1 MSNAPETA
9 RLPVL
14 LASGMRDRDSDARLR
29 DLVDRHMGLASR
41 IIRNLG
47 IPDCDVDDLLQQ
59 AFSITAARMADI
71 AAGKER
77 AFLIQTA
84 IRLAASAR
92 RTRALSRETP
102 TDELPDVSDGRPSP
116 EELSEQARTLRMLDG
131 VLSDMDLDLRSVF
144 VLYEVEEMTMA
155 EIAVALQL
163 PPGTVASR
171 LRRAREDFLARV
183 RRLGLAKDADHAA
196 HKPGTGKG
204 RLP

>member
-1 MSNAPETA
+1 MSNASETA
-9 RLPVL
+9 RLPAL
-14 LASGMRDRDSDARLR
+14 LASRMQTRPNETRLR
-29 DLVDRHMGLASR
+29 ELVDRHVDLASR

-59 AFSITAARMADI
+59 AFSVTADRLGDITP
-71 AAGKER
+71 GKEK

-92 RTRALSRETP
+92 RAHALSRETP
-102 TDELPDVSDGRPSP
+102 TDELPEVSDGRPSP
-116 EELSEQARTLRMLDG
+116 EDLSDQAQTMRILDG
-131 VLSDMDLDLRSVF
+131 VLAHMDIDLRSVF

-155 EIAVALQL
+155 EIATVLQI

-171 LRRAREDFLARV
+171 LRRAREDFLSRV
-183 RRLGLAKDADHAA
+183 RRGGFADPH
-196 HKPGTGKG
+196 KG

>member
-14 LASGMRDRDSDARLR
+14 LASSMPNRQDNARLR
-29 DLVDRHMGLASR
+29 DLVERHMDLASR

-59 AFSITAARMADI
+59 AFSITAGRLGDI
-71 AAGKER
+71 TAGKER

-84 IRLAASAR
+84 VRLAASAR
-92 RTRALSRETP
+92 RARALSRETP
-102 TDELPDVSDGRPSP
+102 TGELPDVSDGRPSP
-116 EELSEQARTLRMLDG
+116 EELSDQAQTMRMLDR
-131 VLSDMDLDLRSVF
+131 VLDDMDLDLRSVF
-144 VLYEVEEMTMA
+144 VLYEVEEVTMA
-155 EIAVALQL
+155 EIATVLQI

-183 RRLGLAKDADHAA
+183 RRVQIAEERK
-196 HKPGTGKG
+196 GKL
-204 RLP
+204 R

>member
-1 MSNAPETA
+1 MSNVPETA
-9 RLPVL
+9 RPSVL
-14 LASGMRDRDSDARLR
+14 FASDMRTRRDDKRLKVLVEQHVDLAG
-29 DLVDRHMGLASR
+29 R

-59 AFSITAARMADI
+59 AFSITADRLEDI

-92 RTRALSRETP
+92 RAHARSRETL
-102 TDELPDVSDGRPSP
+102 TGELPDVSDGRPTP
-116 EELSEQARTLRMLDG
+116 EELSDQARAMRSLDG
-131 VLSDMDLDLRSVF
+131 VLADMELDLRAVF
-144 VLYEVEEMTMA
+144 VLYEIEEVTMA
-155 EIAVALQL
+155 DIATVLQI

-183 RRLGLAKDADHAA
+183 GRLGV
-196 HKPGTGKG
+196 TGPVRQAPRREKG
-204 RLP
+204 KLR

>member
-1 MSNAPETA
+1 MSNAREIA

-14 LASGMRDRDSDARLR
+14 VASPMPARQSDVRLR
-29 DLVDRHMGLASR
+29 HLLEHHFDLASR

-59 AFSITAARMADI
+59 AFSITAARMQDI
-71 AAGKER
+71 GAGKER

-92 RTRALSRETP
+92 RAHALSREIP
-102 TDELPDVSDGRPSP
+102 TAELPDVSDGRPSP
-116 EELSEQARTLRMLDG
+116 EQLTDQARTMRVLDG
-131 VLSDMDLDLRSVF
+131 VLADMDLDLRTVF
-144 VLYEVEEMTMA
+144 ILYEVEEMTMA
-155 EIAVALQL
+155 EIATVLQI

-183 RRLGLAKDADHAA
+183 RSTGLVDQR
-196 HKPGTGKG
+196 KG
-204 RLP
+204 DLP

>member
-1 MSNAPETA
+1 MSNVPETA

-14 LASGMRDRDSDARLR
+14 FASGMRTQRDNARLR
-29 DLVDRHMGLASR
+29 ALVEQHVDLASR

-59 AFSITAARMADI
+59 AFSITAARWGDI
-71 AAGKER
+71 TAGKER

-92 RTRALSRETP
+92 RAQARSRETL
-102 TDELPDVSDGRPSP
+102 TGELPDVDDGRPTP
-116 EELSEQARTLRMLDG
+116 EEVSDQTQTLRILDG
-131 VLSDMDLDLRSVF
+131 VLADMDLDLRAVF
-144 VLYEVEEMTMA
+144 VLYEIEEVTMA
-155 EIAVALQL
+155 EIATVLQI

-183 RRLGLAKDADHAA
+183 HRLGVGEQVKQMAR
-196 HKPGTGKG
+196 PEKG

>member
-1 MSNAPETA
+1 MSNLPETA

-14 LASGMRDRDSDARLR
+14 FASGMRTRRDDARLR
-29 DLVDRHMGLASR
+29 ALVDQHMDLASR

-59 AFSITAARMADI
+59 AFSITADRLGDI
-71 AAGKER
+71 TAGKER

-92 RTRALSRETP
+92 RAHARSRETL
-102 TDELPDVSDGRPSP
+102 TGELPEVSDGRPTP
-116 EELSEQARTLRMLDG
+116 EDLSDQAQTLRMLDR
-131 VLSDMDLDLRSVF
+131 VLANMDLDLRAVF
-144 VLYEVEEMTMA
+144 VLYEIEEVTMA
-155 EIAVALQL
+155 EIATVLQI
-163 PPGTVASR
+163 PAGTVASR

-183 RRLGLAKDADHAA
+183 RRLGVGEQVRQNTRA
-196 HKPGTGKG
+196 GKG